1 MWFQQVFVQ
10 HSWGVS
16 HCARQKARWHAHETT
31 HQQRQACV
39 PCPAEA
45 HSRGPRV
52 LWMSVQWSCLSTGES
67 WRARAGLHVG
77 EQWCVSRQEAMK
89 MCVVL
94 RTGKHEHLDS
104 RAWTAAQKH
113 VHFPLKTGTR
123 FNFNIYSYWCLATPK
138 YIKEVYC
145 KEYPRSKHG
154 VEDQQVKFLPRFY
167 FHLCLGPLCH
177 QLQH

>member
-1 MWFQQVFVQ
+1 M
-10 HSWGVS
+10 
-16 HCARQKARWHAHETT
+16 
-31 HQQRQACV
+31 
-39 PCPAEA
+39 P
-45 HSRGPRV
+45 SRGPQQRTSGFSECQFSGV
-52 LWMSVQWSCLSTGES
+52 ACPLENHEG
-67 WRARAGLHVG
+67 HVPDCTWVSSG
-77 EQWCVSRQEAMK
+77 GVSRQEAMK